1 MLVAFLL
8 ALAMQADD
16 WVEPTGPEAAG
27 AAWVAQPS
35 HTEFMRAYPSQADWN
50 ATPGHAVLQ
59 CVFTAAGRLSDC
71 AVVSEAPA
79 GQRFGV
85 AALKLARYFRAVAK
99 PAGASLAGK
108 LITLPITFEVRGHD

>member
-16 WVEPTGPEAAG
+16 WVEPTGPAAAG
-27 AAWVAQPS
+27 ATWVSQPS
-35 HTEFMRAYPSQADWN
+35 HAEFMRAYPTQANWN
-50 ATPGHAVLQ
+50 ATPGRAVLQ
-59 CVFTAAGRLSDC
+59 CAFTAAGRLSEC
-71 AVVSEAPA
+71 TVVSETPA

-99 PAGASLAGK
+99 PAGASLEGK
-108 LITLPITFEVRGHD
+108 PITLPITFEVHAND